1 MPPVRKALDARA
13 AHFDAVILQQ
23 QRLARGG
30 VGLLRQPAA
39 GRDDAPPRYVA
50 ALGHRGHRVADVPC
64 DVLAAERGAD
74 VARRLSEAGYRVG
87 IFDLGAERV
96 AQTASEIDNAV
107 GIEAD
112 VTSPEQI
119 AAAFEAFGET
129 PDLLVNNAGIV
140 RFGSMEAQSVQDYI
154 DVVNVNLLGS
164 CFCAREI
171 APAMME
177 RGSGHIINF
186 TSINGIHPAPGVGM
200 YGPTKAAMANMTQ
213 AMAIEWGPK
222 GIRVNAIAPGMID
235 AGMSKPIFENPK
247 VRAVR
252 GGGVPL
258 RALGEAADIA
268 EAVLFLDSEGAKYI
282 SGHELVVDGGVS
294 TSVMAHLPRE

>member
-1 MPPVRKALDARA
+1 MK
-13 AHFDAVILQQ
+13 HAVIT
-23 QRLARGG
+23 GG
-30 VGLLRQPAA
+30 AA
-39 GRDDAPPRYVA
+39 G
-50 ALGHRGHRVADVPC
+50 L
-64 DVLAAERGAD
+64 GAD
-74 VARRLSEAGYRVG
+74 VARTLSEAGYRVG
-87 IFDLGAERV
+87 IFDVGAERV
-96 AQTASEIDNAV
+96 AEAASKLENAV

-112 VTSPEQI
+112 VTSPDQV
-119 AAAFEAFGET
+119 AAAFDAFGEV

-140 RFGSMEAQSVQDYI
+140 RFGAMEEQSVQDYI

-164 CFCAREI
+164 CFCARAI
-171 APAMME
+171 APAMMD

-186 TSINGIHPAPGVGM
+186 TSINGVHPAPGVGL

-213 AMAIEWGPK
+213 AMAIEWGPR

-247 VRAVR
+247 VRATR

-258 RALGEAADIA
+258 RCLGEAADIA
-268 EAVLFLDSEGAKYI
+268 EAVLFLDSDGAKYI

-294 TSVMAHLPRE
+294 ISVMAHLPRE

>member
-1 MPPVRKALDARA
+1 MK
-13 AHFDAVILQQ
+13 HAVIT
-23 QRLARGG
+23 GG
-30 VGLLRQPAA
+30 AA
-39 GRDDAPPRYVA
+39 G
-50 ALGHRGHRVADVPC
+50 L
-64 DVLAAERGAD
+64 GAD
-74 VARRLSEAGYRVG
+74 VARTLSEAGYRIG
-87 IFDLGAERV
+87 IFDLGADRV
-96 AQTASEIDNAV
+96 AEAASKLENAV

-112 VTSPEQI
+112 VTSPDQV
-119 AAAFEAFGET
+119 AAAFDAFGEV

-140 RFGSMEAQSVQDYI
+140 RFGAMEEQSVQDYI

-164 CFCAREI
+164 CFCARAI
-171 APAMME
+171 APAMMD

-186 TSINGIHPAPGVGM
+186 TSINGVHPAPGVGL

-213 AMAIEWGPK
+213 AMAIEWGPR

-247 VRAVR
+247 VRATR

-258 RALGEAADIA
+258 RCLGEAADIA
-268 EAVLFLDSEGAKYI
+268 EAVLFLDSDGAKYI

-294 TSVMAHLPRE
+294 ISVMAHLPRE

>member
-1 MPPVRKALDARA
+1 MRT
-13 AHFDAVILQQ
+13 AVIT
-23 QRLARGG
+23 GG
-30 VGLLRQPAA
+30 AA
-39 GRDDAPPRYVA
+39 G
-50 ALGHRGHRVADVPC
+50 L
-64 DVLAAERGAD
+64 GAD
-74 VARRLSEAGYRVG
+74 VARRLSEAGYRIG
-87 IFDLGAERV
+87 IFDLGTERV
-96 AQTASEIDNAV
+96 AQAASSLDNAV

-112 VTSPEQI
+112 VTSPEQVT
-119 AAAFEAFGET
+119 AAFRAFQDT

-140 RFGSMEAQSVQDYI
+140 RFGAMESQSVQDYI
-154 DVVNVNLLGS
+154 DVVNINLLGS

-171 APAMME
+171 APAMIK

-282 SGHELVVDGGVS
+282 SGHELVVGGGVS
-294 TSVMAHLPRE
+294 NSVMAHLPRE

>member
-1 MPPVRKALDARA
+1 MK
-13 AHFDAVILQQ
+13 HAVIT
-23 QRLARGG
+23 GG
-30 VGLLRQPAA
+30 AA
-39 GRDDAPPRYVA
+39 G
-50 ALGHRGHRVADVPC
+50 L
-64 DVLAAERGAD
+64 GAD
-74 VARRLSEAGYRVG
+74 VARTLSEAGYRIG

-96 AQTASEIDNAV
+96 AEAASQLENAV

-112 VTSPEQI
+112 VTSPDQV
-119 AAAFEAFGET
+119 AAAFDAFGEV

-140 RFGSMEAQSVQDYI
+140 RFGAMEEQSVQDYI
-154 DVVNVNLLGS
+154 DVVNINLLGS
-164 CFCAREI
+164 CFCARAI
-171 APAMME
+171 APAMMD

-186 TSINGIHPAPGVGM
+186 TSINGVHPAPGVGL

-213 AMAIEWGPK
+213 AMAIEWGPR

-247 VRAVR
+247 VRATR

-258 RALGEAADIA
+258 RCLGEAADIA
-268 EAVLFLDSEGAKYI
+268 EAVLFLDSDGAKYI

-294 TSVMAHLPRE
+294 ISVMAHLPRE

>member
-1 MPPVRKALDARA
+1 MKT
-13 AHFDAVILQQ
+13 AVIT
-23 QRLARGG
+23 GG
-30 VGLLRQPAA
+30 AA
-39 GRDDAPPRYVA
+39 G
-50 ALGHRGHRVADVPC
+50 L
-64 DVLAAERGAD
+64 GAD
-74 VARRLSEAGYRVG
+74 VARRLSEAGYRIG

-96 AQTASEIDNAV
+96 AQAASSLANAV

-112 VTSPEQI
+112 VTSPEQV
-119 AAAFEAFGET
+119 AAAFKAFHDA

-140 RFGSMEAQSVQDYI
+140 RFGAMESQSVQDYI
-154 DVVNVNLLGS
+154 DVVNINLLGS

-171 APAMME
+171 APAMIK

-294 TSVMAHLPRE
+294 NSVMAHLPRE

>member
-1 MPPVRKALDARA
+1 MRT
-13 AHFDAVILQQ
+13 AVIT
-23 QRLARGG
+23 GG
-30 VGLLRQPAA
+30 AA
-39 GRDDAPPRYVA
+39 G
-50 ALGHRGHRVADVPC
+50 L
-64 DVLAAERGAD
+64 GAD
-74 VARRLSEAGYRVG
+74 VARRLSEAGYRIG

-96 AQTASEIDNAV
+96 TQAASEMDNAV

-140 RFGSMEAQSVQDYI
+140 RFGAMEAQSVQDYI

-164 CFCAREI
+164 CFCARAI

-200 YGPTKAAMANMTQ
+200 YGPTKAAMANMTE

-222 GIRVNAIAPGMID
+222 GVRVNAIAPGMID

-252 GGGVPL
+252 GGSVPL
-258 RALGEAADIA
+258 RALGEASDIA

>member
-1 MPPVRKALDARA
+1 MK
-13 AHFDAVILQQ
+13 HAVIT
-23 QRLARGG
+23 GG
-30 VGLLRQPAA
+30 AA
-39 GRDDAPPRYVA
+39 G
-50 ALGHRGHRVADVPC
+50 L
-64 DVLAAERGAD
+64 GAD
-74 VARRLSEAGYRVG
+74 VARTLSEAGYRIG

-96 AQTASEIDNAV
+96 AEAASKLENAV

-112 VTSPEQI
+112 VTSPDQV
-119 AAAFEAFGET
+119 AAAFDAFGEV

-140 RFGSMEAQSVQDYI
+140 RFGAMEEQSVQDYI

-164 CFCAREI
+164 CFCARAI
-171 APAMME
+171 APAMMD

-186 TSINGIHPAPGVGM
+186 TSINGVHPAPGVGL

-213 AMAIEWGPK
+213 AMAIEWGPR

-235 AGMSKPIFENPK
+235 AGMSKSIFENPK
-247 VRAVR
+247 VRATR

-258 RALGEAADIA
+258 RCLGEAADIA
-268 EAVLFLDSEGAKYI
+268 EAVLFLDSDGAKYI

-294 TSVMAHLPRE
+294 ISVMAHLPRE

>member
-1 MPPVRKALDARA
+1 MRT
-13 AHFDAVILQQ
+13 AVIT
-23 QRLARGG
+23 GG
-30 VGLLRQPAA
+30 AA
-39 GRDDAPPRYVA
+39 G
-50 ALGHRGHRVADVPC
+50 L
-64 DVLAAERGAD
+64 GAD
-74 VARRLSEAGYRVG
+74 VARRLSEAGYRIG

-96 AQTASEIDNAV
+96 TQTASEMGNAV

-119 AAAFEAFGET
+119 AAAFEAFGDT

-140 RFGSMEAQSVQDYI
+140 RFGAMEAQSVQDYI

-186 TSINGIHPAPGVGM
+186 TSINGIHPAPGVGL

-235 AGMSKPIFENPK
+235 AGMSKPIFENLK

-258 RALGEAADIA
+258 RAQSCLRKSRLAPAWRA
-268 EAVLFLDSEGAKYI
+268 RR
-282 SGHELVVDGGVS
+282 H
-294 TSVMAHLPRE
+294 TR

>member
-1 MPPVRKALDARA
+1 MRT
-13 AHFDAVILQQ
+13 AVIT
-23 QRLARGG
+23 GG
-30 VGLLRQPAA
+30 AA
-39 GRDDAPPRYVA
+39 G
-50 ALGHRGHRVADVPC
+50 L
-64 DVLAAERGAD
+64 GAD
-74 VARRLSEAGYRVG
+74 VARRLSEAGYRIG

-96 AQTASEIDNAV
+96 TQAASEMDNAV

-119 AAAFEAFGET
+119 AAALEAFGET

-140 RFGSMEAQSVQDYI
+140 RFGAMEAQSVQDYI

-164 CFCAREI
+164 CFCARAI

-200 YGPTKAAMANMTQ
+200 YGPTKAAMANMTE

-222 GIRVNAIAPGMID
+222 GVRVNAIAPGMID
-235 AGMSKPIFENPK
+235 AGMSKPIFENSK

-252 GGGVPL
+252 GGSVPL
-258 RALGEAADIA
+258 RALGEASDIA

>member
-1 MPPVRKALDARA
+1 MK
-13 AHFDAVILQQ
+13 HAVIT
-23 QRLARGG
+23 GG
-30 VGLLRQPAA
+30 AA
-39 GRDDAPPRYVA
+39 G
-50 ALGHRGHRVADVPC
+50 L
-64 DVLAAERGAD
+64 GAD
-74 VARRLSEAGYRVG
+74 VARTLSEAGYRVG

-96 AQTASEIDNAV
+96 AEAASKLENAV

-112 VTSPEQI
+112 VTSPDQV
-119 AAAFEAFGET
+119 AAAFDAFGEV

-140 RFGSMEAQSVQDYI
+140 RFGAMEEQSVQDYI

-164 CFCAREI
+164 CFCARAI
-171 APAMME
+171 APAMMN

-186 TSINGIHPAPGVGM
+186 TSINGVHPAPGVGL

-213 AMAIEWGPK
+213 AMAIEWGPR

-247 VRAVR
+247 VRATR

-258 RALGEAADIA
+258 RCLGEAADIA
-268 EAVLFLDSEGAKYI
+268 EAVLFLDSDGAKYI

-294 TSVMAHLPRE
+294 ISVMAHLPRE

>member
-1 MPPVRKALDARA
+1 MK
-13 AHFDAVILQQ
+13 HAVIT
-23 QRLARGG
+23 GG
-30 VGLLRQPAA
+30 AA
-39 GRDDAPPRYVA
+39 G
-50 ALGHRGHRVADVPC
+50 L
-64 DVLAAERGAD
+64 GAD
-74 VARRLSEAGYRVG
+74 VARTLSEAGYRIG

-96 AQTASEIDNAV
+96 AEAASKLENAV

-112 VTSPEQI
+112 VTSPDQV
-119 AAAFEAFGET
+119 AAAFAAFGEV

-140 RFGSMEAQSVQDYI
+140 RFGAMEEQSVQDYI

-164 CFCAREI
+164 CFCARAI
-171 APAMME
+171 APAMMD

-186 TSINGIHPAPGVGM
+186 TSINGVHPAPGVGL

-213 AMAIEWGPK
+213 AMAIEWGPR

-247 VRAVR
+247 VRATR

-258 RALGEAADIA
+258 RCLGEAADIA
-268 EAVLFLDSEGAKYI
+268 EAVLFLDSDGAKYI

-294 TSVMAHLPRE
+294 ISVMAHLPRE

>member
-1 MPPVRKALDARA
+1 MK
-13 AHFDAVILQQ
+13 HAVIT
-23 QRLARGG
+23 GG
-30 VGLLRQPAA
+30 AA
-39 GRDDAPPRYVA
+39 G
-50 ALGHRGHRVADVPC
+50 L
-64 DVLAAERGAD
+64 GAD
-74 VARRLSEAGYRVG
+74 VARTLSEAGYRIG

-96 AQTASEIDNAV
+96 AEAASQLENAV

-112 VTSPEQI
+112 VTSPDQV
-119 AAAFEAFGET
+119 AAAFDAFGDV

-140 RFGSMEAQSVQDYI
+140 RFGAMEEQSVQDYI

-164 CFCAREI
+164 CFCARAI
-171 APAMME
+171 APAMMD

-186 TSINGIHPAPGVGM
+186 TSINGVHPAPGVGL

-213 AMAIEWGPK
+213 AMAIEWGPR

-235 AGMSKPIFENPK
+235 AGMSKPIFENPR
-247 VRAVR
+247 VRATR

-258 RALGEAADIA
+258 RCLGEAADIA
-268 EAVLFLDSEGAKYI
+268 EAVLFLDSDGAKYI

-294 TSVMAHLPRE
+294 ISVMAHLPRE

>member
-1 MPPVRKALDARA
+1 MK
-13 AHFDAVILQQ
+13 HAVIT
-23 QRLARGG
+23 GG
-30 VGLLRQPAA
+30 AA
-39 GRDDAPPRYVA
+39 G
-50 ALGHRGHRVADVPC
+50 L
-64 DVLAAERGAD
+64 GAD
-74 VARRLSEAGYRVG
+74 VARTLSEAGYRIG

-96 AQTASEIDNAV
+96 GEAASKLENAV

-112 VTSPEQI
+112 VTSPDQV
-119 AAAFEAFGET
+119 AAAFDAFGEV

-140 RFGSMEAQSVQDYI
+140 RFGAMEEQSVQDYI

-164 CFCAREI
+164 CFCARAI
-171 APAMME
+171 APAMMD

-186 TSINGIHPAPGVGM
+186 TSINGVHPAPGVGL

-213 AMAIEWGPK
+213 AMAIEWGPR

-247 VRAVR
+247 VRATR

-258 RALGEAADIA
+258 RCLGEATDIA
-268 EAVLFLDSEGAKYI
+268 EAVLFLDSDGAKYI

-294 TSVMAHLPRE
+294 ISVMAHLPRE

>member
-1 MPPVRKALDARA
+1 MK
-13 AHFDAVILQQ
+13 HAVIT
-23 QRLARGG
+23 GG
-30 VGLLRQPAA
+30 AA
-39 GRDDAPPRYVA
+39 G
-50 ALGHRGHRVADVPC
+50 L
-64 DVLAAERGAD
+64 GAD
-74 VARRLSEAGYRVG
+74 VARTLSEAGYRIG

-96 AQTASEIDNAV
+96 AEAASKLENAV

-112 VTSPEQI
+112 VTSPDQV
-119 AAAFEAFGET
+119 AAAFDAFGDV

-140 RFGSMEAQSVQDYI
+140 RFGAMEEQSVQDYI

-164 CFCAREI
+164 CFCARAI
-171 APAMME
+171 APAMMD

-186 TSINGIHPAPGVGM
+186 TSINGVHPAPGIGL

-235 AGMSKPIFENPK
+235 AGMSKPIFQNPK
-247 VRAVR
+247 VRATR

-258 RALGEAADIA
+258 RCLGEAGDIA
-268 EAVLFLDSEGAKYI
+268 EAVLFLDSDGAKYI

-294 TSVMAHLPRE
+294 ISVMAHLPRE

>member
-1 MPPVRKALDARA
+1 MRT
-13 AHFDAVILQQ
+13 AVIT
-23 QRLARGG
+23 GG
-30 VGLLRQPAA
+30 AA
-39 GRDDAPPRYVA
+39 G
-50 ALGHRGHRVADVPC
+50 L
-64 DVLAAERGAD
+64 GAD
-74 VARRLSEAGYRVG
+74 VARRLSEAGYRIG

-140 RFGSMEAQSVQDYI
+140 RFGAMEAQSVQDYI

-164 CFCAREI
+164 CFCARKI
-171 APAMME
+171 APAMIK

-186 TSINGIHPAPGVGM
+186 TSINGIHPAPGVGL

-222 GIRVNAIAPGMID
+222 GIRVNAIAPGPFRSRMMRGTFKA
-235 AGMSKPIFENPK
+235 AGEE
-247 VRAVR
+247 
-252 GGGVPL
+252 
-258 RALGEAADIA
+258 ALASGTLLQRVGAPGDICGAA
-268 EAVLFLDSEGAKYI
+268 LFLASEAGAWI
-282 SGHELVVDGGVS
+282 TGTTITLDGGS
-294 TSVMAHLPRE
+294 LLSPTSSL

>member
-1 MPPVRKALDARA
+1 MK
-13 AHFDAVILQQ
+13 HAVIT
-23 QRLARGG
+23 GG
-30 VGLLRQPAA
+30 AA
-39 GRDDAPPRYVA
+39 G
-50 ALGHRGHRVADVPC
+50 L
-64 DVLAAERGAD
+64 GAD
-74 VARRLSEAGYRVG
+74 VARTLSEAGYRIG
-87 IFDLGAERV
+87 IFDLGADRV
-96 AQTASEIDNAV
+96 AEAASKLENAV

-112 VTSPEQI
+112 VTSPDQV
-119 AAAFEAFGET
+119 AAAFDAFGDV

-140 RFGSMEAQSVQDYI
+140 RFGAMEEQSVQDYI

-164 CFCAREI
+164 CFCARAI
-171 APAMME
+171 APAMMD

-186 TSINGIHPAPGVGM
+186 TSINGVHPAPGIGL

-213 AMAIEWGPK
+213 AMAIEWGPR

-247 VRAVR
+247 VRATR

-258 RALGEAADIA
+258 RCLGEAADIA
-268 EAVLFLDSEGAKYI
+268 EAVLFLDSDGAKYI

-294 TSVMAHLPRE
+294 ISVMAHLPRE

>member
-1 MPPVRKALDARA
+1 MK
-13 AHFDAVILQQ
+13 HAVIT
-23 QRLARGG
+23 GG
-30 VGLLRQPAA
+30 AA
-39 GRDDAPPRYVA
+39 G
-50 ALGHRGHRVADVPC
+50 L
-64 DVLAAERGAD
+64 GAD
-74 VARRLSEAGYRVG
+74 VARTLSEAGYRIG

-96 AQTASEIDNAV
+96 AEAASKLESAV

-112 VTSPEQI
+112 VTSPDQV
-119 AAAFEAFGET
+119 AAAFDAFGEV

-140 RFGSMEAQSVQDYI
+140 RFGAMEEQSVQDYI

-164 CFCAREI
+164 CFCARAI
-171 APAMME
+171 APAMMD

-186 TSINGIHPAPGVGM
+186 TSINGVHPAPGVGL

-247 VRAVR
+247 VRATR

-258 RALGEAADIA
+258 RCLGEAADIA
-268 EAVLFLDSEGAKYI
+268 EAVLFLDSDGAKYI
-282 SGHELVVDGGVS
+282 SGHELVIDGGVS
-294 TSVMAHLPRE
+294 ISVMAHLPRE

>member
-1 MPPVRKALDARA
+1 MK
-13 AHFDAVILQQ
+13 HAVIT
-23 QRLARGG
+23 GG
-30 VGLLRQPAA
+30 AA
-39 GRDDAPPRYVA
+39 G
-50 ALGHRGHRVADVPC
+50 L
-64 DVLAAERGAD
+64 GAD
-74 VARRLSEAGYRVG
+74 VARTLSEAGYRIG

-96 AQTASEIDNAV
+96 AEAASKIENAV

-112 VTSPEQI
+112 VTSPDQV
-119 AAAFEAFGET
+119 AAAFDAFGEV

-140 RFGSMEAQSVQDYI
+140 RFGAMEEQSVQDYI

-164 CFCAREI
+164 CFCARAI
-171 APAMME
+171 APAMMD

-186 TSINGIHPAPGVGM
+186 TSINGVHPAPGVGL

-213 AMAIEWGPK
+213 AMAIEWGPR

-247 VRAVR
+247 VRATR

-258 RALGEAADIA
+258 RCLGEAADIA
-268 EAVLFLDSEGAKYI
+268 EAVLFLDSDGAKYI

-294 TSVMAHLPRE
+294 ISVMAHLPRE

>member
-1 MPPVRKALDARA
+1 VK
-13 AHFDAVILQQ
+13 HAVIT
-23 QRLARGG
+23 GG
-30 VGLLRQPAA
+30 AA
-39 GRDDAPPRYVA
+39 G
-50 ALGHRGHRVADVPC
+50 L
-64 DVLAAERGAD
+64 GAD
-74 VARRLSEAGYRVG
+74 VARTLSEAGYRIG

-96 AQTASEIDNAV
+96 AEAASQLENAV

-112 VTSPEQI
+112 VTSPDQV
-119 AAAFEAFGET
+119 AAAFDAFGEV

-140 RFGSMEAQSVQDYI
+140 RFGAMEEQSVQDYI

-164 CFCAREI
+164 CFCARAI
-171 APAMME
+171 APAMMN

-186 TSINGIHPAPGVGM
+186 TSINGVHPAPGVGL

-213 AMAIEWGPK
+213 AMAIEWGPR

-247 VRAVR
+247 VRATR

-258 RALGEAADIA
+258 RSLGEAADIA
-268 EAVLFLDSEGAKYI
+268 EAVLFLDSDGAKYI

-294 TSVMAHLPRE
+294 ISVMAHLPRE

>member
-1 MPPVRKALDARA
+1 MK
-13 AHFDAVILQQ
+13 HAVIT
-23 QRLARGG
+23 GG
-30 VGLLRQPAA
+30 AA
-39 GRDDAPPRYVA
+39 G
-50 ALGHRGHRVADVPC
+50 L
-64 DVLAAERGAD
+64 GAD
-74 VARRLSEAGYRVG
+74 VARTLSEAGYRIG

-96 AQTASEIDNAV
+96 AEAASQLENAV

-112 VTSPEQI
+112 VTSPDQV
-119 AAAFEAFGET
+119 AAAFDAFGEV

-140 RFGSMEAQSVQDYI
+140 RFGAMEEQSVQDYI

-164 CFCAREI
+164 CFCARAI
-171 APAMME
+171 APAMMD

-186 TSINGIHPAPGVGM
+186 TSINGVHPAPGVGL

-213 AMAIEWGPK
+213 AMAIEWGPR

-247 VRAVR
+247 VRATR

-258 RALGEAADIA
+258 RCLGEAADIA
-268 EAVLFLDSEGAKYI
+268 EAVLFLDSDGAKYI

-294 TSVMAHLPRE
+294 ISVMAHLPRE

>member
-1 MPPVRKALDARA
+1 MK
-13 AHFDAVILQQ
+13 HAVIT
-23 QRLARGG
+23 GG
-30 VGLLRQPAA
+30 AA
-39 GRDDAPPRYVA
+39 G
-50 ALGHRGHRVADVPC
+50 L
-64 DVLAAERGAD
+64 GAD
-74 VARRLSEAGYRVG
+74 VARTLSEAGYRVC

-96 AQTASEIDNAV
+96 AEAASKLENAV

-112 VTSPEQI
+112 VTSPDQV
-119 AAAFEAFGET
+119 AAAFDAFGEV

-140 RFGSMEAQSVQDYI
+140 RFGAMEEQSVQDYV

-164 CFCAREI
+164 CFCARAI
-171 APAMME
+171 APAMMD

-186 TSINGIHPAPGVGM
+186 TSINGVHPAPGVGL

-213 AMAIEWGPK
+213 AMAIEWGPR

-247 VRAVR
+247 VRATR

-258 RALGEAADIA
+258 RCLGEAADIA
-268 EAVLFLDSEGAKYI
+268 EAVLFLDSDGAKYI

-294 TSVMAHLPRE
+294 ISVMAHLPRE

>member
-1 MPPVRKALDARA
+1 MK
-13 AHFDAVILQQ
+13 HAVIT
-23 QRLARGG
+23 GG
-30 VGLLRQPAA
+30 AA
-39 GRDDAPPRYVA
+39 G
-50 ALGHRGHRVADVPC
+50 L
-64 DVLAAERGAD
+64 GAD
-74 VARRLSEAGYRVG
+74 VARTLSEAGYRVG

-96 AQTASEIDNAV
+96 AEAASKLENAV

-112 VTSPEQI
+112 VTSPDQV
-119 AAAFEAFGET
+119 AAAFDAFGEV

-140 RFGSMEAQSVQDYI
+140 RFGAMEEQSVQDYI
-154 DVVNVNLLGS
+154 DVVSVNLLGS
-164 CFCAREI
+164 CFCARAI
-171 APAMME
+171 APAMMD

-186 TSINGIHPAPGVGM
+186 TSINGVHPAPGVGL

-213 AMAIEWGPK
+213 AMAIEWGPR

-247 VRAVR
+247 VRATR

-258 RALGEAADIA
+258 RCLGEAADIA
-268 EAVLFLDSEGAKYI
+268 EAVLFLDSDGAKYI

-294 TSVMAHLPRE
+294 ISVMAHLPRE